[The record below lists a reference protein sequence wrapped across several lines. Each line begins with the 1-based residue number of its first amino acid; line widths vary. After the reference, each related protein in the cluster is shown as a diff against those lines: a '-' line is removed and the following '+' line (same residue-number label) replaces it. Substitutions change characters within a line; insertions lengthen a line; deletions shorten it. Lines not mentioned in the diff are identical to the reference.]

1 MPIKF
6 LIPGYDGLRPE
17 RASYRFR
24 ATIPLKGMRP
34 EDGVISDVQQATKDD
49 IVVLAKKSS
58 PKDVF
63 HLKSNK
69 IKCVYDI
76 CDNKWKK
83 YISPAWIKRVIQP
96 HNVICE
102 NADGITTT
110 SPAMRNLIMKHTG
123 RNSIIIP
130 DPVEATKVEPKVRLK
145 SRRYINIFNYGN
157 SKHFQKVYWDEF
169 IQGLMDTSVDQF
181 VIHCMLNRT
190 KKFQKMYDHWVDKGR
205 LVIHDYNFEK
215 QYELMR
221 DCDIVFLPIVCNS
234 MTNLEDIK
242 SKSPNRIM
250 DAIYSGKP
258 VITNEGVDSW
268 LPFKQYANFIGFA
281 RAFDYGSTITAFRE
295 LINTPKEET
304 NEKIRQGQKYID
316 ENHTPEVIGKQ
327 WIELENKLGM
337 LGF

>member
-6 LIPGYDGLRPE
+6 YISGYNGERPD

-24 ATIPLKGMRP
+24 ATIPLKTMRP
-34 EDGVISDVQQATKDD
+34 EDGIISDVKQATKGD

-63 HLKSNK
+63 YLKSNN

-83 YISPAWIKRVIQP
+83 YISPSWIKRVVQP
-96 HNVICE
+96 HNTICE
-102 NADGITTT
+102 NVDGITTT

-123 RNSIIIP
+123 KNSIIIP
-130 DPVEATKVEPKVRLK
+130 DPVEAPRVEPKVRLK
-145 SRRYINIFNYGN
+145 SRRYINIFNFGN
-157 SKHFQKVYWDEF
+157 SKHFVKVDWDQF

-181 VIHCMLNRT
+181 IIHCMLNRS
-190 KKFQKMYDHWVDKGR
+190 QKYKEMYKHWIEKGR
-205 LVIHDYNFEK
+205 LVVHEYNFEK
-215 QYELMR
+215 QYELMK

-316 ENHTPEVIGKQ
+316 ENHTPEVIGKK

>member
-6 LIPGYDGLRPE
+6 LIPGFKGDQLE

-34 EDGVISDVQQATKDD
+34 EDGIISNVQEAKKGD

-63 HLKSNK
+63 YLKSNK

-83 YISPAWIKRVIQP
+83 YISPQWIKRVIAP
-96 HNVICE
+96 HNTICE
-102 NADGITTT
+102 NVDGITTT
-110 SPAMRNLIMKHTG
+110 SPAMRNLILKHTG

-130 DPVEATKVEPKVRLK
+130 DPVEAERVEPNVRLK
-145 SRRYINIFNYGN
+145 SRRYYNIFNFGTA
-157 SKHFQKVYWDEF
+157 KHFQKVHWDEF
-169 IQGLMDTSVDQF
+169 IQGLFDTEIDQF
-181 VIHCMLNRT
+181 VVHCMLNRA
-190 KKFQKMYDHWVDKGR
+190 KKFRVMYNHWIEKGR
-205 LVIHDYNFEK
+205 MVIYDYNYEK
-215 QYELMR
+215 QYELMKN
-221 DCDIVFLPIVCNS
+221 CDIVFLPIVCNS
-234 MTNLEDIK
+234 LSNLSDLR

-268 LPFKQYANFIGFA
+268 LKFQQYADFVGFA
-281 RAFDYGSTITAFRE
+281 RAFDYGSNVAAFRA
-295 LINTPKEET
+295 LINRPKEET
-304 NEKIRQGQKYID
+304 NLRIKAGQNYIS
-316 ENHTPEVIGKQ
+316 ENHSPEVIGKQ
-327 WIELENKLGM
+327 WIELENKLGR